1 MREGAHCATSLK
13 PAPGSS
19 PGTRTNGT
27 CSDKEQVFF
36 IFFPMT
42 PSIDFIGDI
51 HGHCDELRA
60 LLKKLGYVESSG
72 AFRYPGGAR
81 TAVFLGDYVD
91 RGPKVREALWLV
103 RAMRDAGSAIAL
115 MGNHEFNML
124 SFWQKNGSNG
134 GHFLRRFKDGFLR
147 EHSFNKVAIHSR
159 TVADF
164 VGRKREFE
172 EALAFVK
179 TLPFYLEGDLFRAQ
193 HACFDAASVEALKRE
208 GIRCFADGNFDEL
221 IARANDEDHEFGDSL
236 FKPLSTLLK
245 GPEMNLPEGEHFT
258 DAEGVRRVK
267 TRIAWW
273 VNPAKASFHELSFQ
287 PGVSMNVKA
296 DVAPEVRARNFYGEK
311 ERPVFF
317 GHYWLNGVPK
327 LIRDNVCCL
336 DFSVAGYRGDGRL
349 AAYRFDGEQ
358 SLDESKFVWVETSS
372 R

>member
-1 MREGAHCATSLK
+1 
-13 PAPGSS
+13 
-19 PGTRTNGT
+19 
-27 CSDKEQVFF
+27 
-36 IFFPMT
+36 MT

-51 HGHCDELRA
+51 HGHCSELRQ
-60 LLKKLGYVESSG
+60 LLKKLGYEETQG
-72 AFRYPGGAR
+72 AFRYPGGGR
-81 TAVFLGDYVD
+81 SVVFLGDYVD
-91 RGPKVREALWLV
+91 RGNEVRDTVNLV

-124 SFWQKNGSNG
+124 SFWQKNGLNG
-134 GHFLRRFKDGFLR
+134 GHYLRRMKDSYLR
-147 EHSFNKVAIHSR
+147 EHTFNKIAIHSR
-159 TVADF
+159 TVSAF
-164 VGRKREFE
+164 VGRKQEFLDLLE
-172 EALAFVK
+172 FAK
-179 TLPFYLEGDLFRAQ
+179 TLPFFLEEDSFRAQ
-193 HACFDAASVEALKRE
+193 HACFDRTAVDALKQE

-221 IARANDEDHEFGDSL
+221 IARANDEDMEFEDSL
-236 FKPLSTLLK
+236 FRPISTLLK